1 MLILKSKKNKLRI
14 DSLFVIWNL
23 QKLEMSG

>member
-14 DSLFVIWNL
+14 DFLFVIWNL